1 MGYLC
6 SDFFTNSSSH
16 KQWTWKPVAVVD
28 GVGGAL
34 LVDGIRVPL
43 AAEDALVLHA
53 AQDVDQV
60 VHREVLLH
68 HAVPGVNLMNQF
80 RPKFADET
88 FKVVDHKFVKNII
101 LFFRQYLC
109 QICSKSYN

>member
-53 AQDVDQV
+53 
-60 VHREVLLH
+60 
-68 HAVPGVNLMNQF
+68 VPGVNLMNQF